1 MPITARGESQ
11 KLKTQA
17 ENLYTKK
24 NICVTL
30 SDVRWLHADD
40 HDIKNEE
47 MNKFASKF
55 DFTGGHGRNGLLWT
69 AGWLP
74 SLPGSKFLLVVLF
87 LLLSFWGD
95 FKGNALPGNYLVV
108 IITGQGLN
116 VFLPVLG
123 VGSFGSKNL
132 GRYSSMWAVQCKF
145 PHSYIQSHIHEKSCL
160 ERYIHQ
166 VTKIV
171 HLIFKHL

>member
-1 MPITARGESQ
+1 MRNHKNWKHEQ
-11 KLKTQA
+11 KIYTQRQIF
-17 ENLYTKK
+17 K
-24 NICVTL
+24 CHF
-30 SDVRWLHADD
+30 VRCLMDAFRWSWYQ
-40 HDIKNEE
+40 
-47 MNKFASKF
+47 KFASKF

-87 LLLSFWGD
+87 LLLFLSFWGD

-145 PHSYIQSHIHEKSCL
+145 PHPYIQSLIHEKSCL

-171 HLIFKHL
+171 HLIFKHLW

>member
-40 HDIKNEE
+40 HDIKNDEI
-47 MNKFASKF
+47 NKFASKF
-55 DFTGGHGRNGLLWT
+55 DFAGGHGRNGLLWT

-87 LLLSFWGD
+87 LLLFLSFWGIL
-95 FKGNALPGNYLVV
+95 KATHCQV
-108 IITGQGLN
+108 IILWLLSRGKGLTY
-116 VFLPVLG
+116 FCPFWELEVL
-123 VGSFGSKNL
+123 
-132 GRYSSMWAVQCKF
+132 VQ
-145 PHSYIQSHIHEKSCL
+145 
-160 ERYIHQ
+160 
-166 VTKIV
+166 KI
-171 HLIFKHL
+171 